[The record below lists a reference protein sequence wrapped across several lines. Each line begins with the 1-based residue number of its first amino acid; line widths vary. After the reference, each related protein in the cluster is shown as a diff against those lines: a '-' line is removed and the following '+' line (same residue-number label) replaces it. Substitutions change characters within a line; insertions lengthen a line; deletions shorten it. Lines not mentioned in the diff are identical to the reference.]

1 MVKREGHAGPGG
13 EAVTGVRGGG
23 GGESVWRESS
33 IKYSL
38 LSVMVRSV

>member
-13 EAVTGVRGGG
+13 EAVTGVRGS